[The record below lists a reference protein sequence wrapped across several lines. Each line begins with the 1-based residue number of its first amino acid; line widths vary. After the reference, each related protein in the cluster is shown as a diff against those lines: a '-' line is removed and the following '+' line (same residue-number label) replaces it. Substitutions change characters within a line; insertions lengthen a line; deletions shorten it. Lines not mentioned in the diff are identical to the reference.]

1 MKKCP
6 KCDKWTLEFDE
17 YFGRFRCFN
26 GDCGWMAM
34 SSAELEIR
42 SLRSGRKPDVLVKK
56 EIPEL
61 GLTFTS
67 AYDAENDAL
76 LFDFG
81 LDEPTFDLPEGDG
94 RMIWKI
100 GRDSGSVA
108 GFTILLAK
116 RFAISEVAIKL
127 AGRKETIERVLAARK
142 ETIER
147 VLERLLGAASSGRVT
162 RVLIDAVEV
171 TARSTKVESRA
182 PQPKMM
188 EAIGEGVAAFTSRY
202 VPAALQNG
210 EYAPA

>member
-1 MKKCP
+1 MRKCP
-6 KCDKWTLEFDE
+6 KCGKWTLEFDE

-26 GDCGWMAM
+26 GDCAWMAM

-42 SLRSGRKPDVLVKK
+42 SLRRGKGPEVFAEK
-56 EIPEL
+56 EIPKL
-61 GLTFTS
+61 GITFTA

-108 GFTILLAK
+108 RFTILLAK
-116 RFAISEVAIKL
+116 TFAISEVRID
-127 AGRKETIERVLAARK
+127 LAARK

-147 VLERLLGAASSGRVT
+147 VLERMPTARSSGRVT

-171 TARSTKVESRA
+171 TARSTRGEQRPSKPELSNA
-182 PQPKMM
+182 FT
-188 EAIGEGVAAFTSRY
+188 EAIEKFSST
-202 VPAALQNG
+202 
-210 EYAPA
+210 YAPA

>member
-1 MKKCP
+1 MRKCP

-26 GDCGWMAM
+26 AECGWMAM

-42 SLRSGRKPDVLVKK
+42 SLRRGEEPPVLVKK

-61 GLTFTS
+61 GITFTS
-67 AYDAENDAL
+67 TYDAENDAL

-94 RMIWKI
+94 RMIWKV

-108 GFTILLAK
+108 GFSILLAK
-116 RFAISEVAIKL
+116 RFAISEVRID
-127 AGRKETIERVLAARK
+127 LAARK

-147 VLERLLGAASSGRVT
+147 VLERMPSARSSGRVT

-171 TARSTKVESRA
+171 TARSTRGEQRPSKPELSNAFR
-182 PQPKMM
+182 
-188 EAIGEGVAAFTSRY
+188 EAIEKFSST
-202 VPAALQNG
+202 
-210 EYAPA
+210 YAPSLVHTAEHTPA